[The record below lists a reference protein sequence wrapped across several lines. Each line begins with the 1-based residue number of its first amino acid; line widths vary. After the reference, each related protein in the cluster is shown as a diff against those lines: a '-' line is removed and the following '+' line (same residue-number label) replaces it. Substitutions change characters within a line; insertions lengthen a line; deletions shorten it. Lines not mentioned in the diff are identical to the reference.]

1 MTRGDTILRKE
12 RVFEI
17 KQGNGE
23 ISFSISFPVQIPHKP
38 LFVRGHS
45 GLLSRWPLLQTDSNC
60 VHWFRTLLVGQRLE
74 GPRAHW
80 VALGRSKGQWVAPE
94 RTQVAQ
100 GNVQEEQGR
109 RTKGVLACASK
120 DAKSSTSNHSNSSS
134 HYLNQQPT

>member
-1 MTRGDTILRKE
+1 MTRFCGKSEFSKSNREMVRFLFLFPFLCKSH
-12 RVFEI
+12 
-17 KQGNGE
+17 
-23 ISFSISFPVQIPHKP
+23 ISRSLSAATAAYFHGGLYYRQTATASI
-38 LFVRGHS
+38 
-45 GLLSRWPLLQTDSNC
+45 GLGRCSW
-60 VHWFRTLLVGQRLE
+60 GQRLE